1 VVGNI
6 ASHLYI
12 TKVLQKYRT
21 FLKFLHIFLVL
32 VDSHGRMLLKLT
44 LVVDV
49 EFDCTVEVSL
59 IQILMG
65 YHEHGVLVGNESPQD
80 RTHIVS
86 EIAVKVTEQLIK
98 EDDVG

>member
-1 VVGNI
+1 M
-6 ASHLYI
+6 
-12 TKVLQKYRT
+12 
-21 FLKFLHIFLVL
+21 F
-32 VDSHGRMLLKLT
+32 LKLT

-49 EFDCTVEVSL
+49 EFDCTIEIPL

-86 EIAVKVTEQLIK
+86 EVTVKVTEQLIK
-98 EDDVG
+98 EDDIG